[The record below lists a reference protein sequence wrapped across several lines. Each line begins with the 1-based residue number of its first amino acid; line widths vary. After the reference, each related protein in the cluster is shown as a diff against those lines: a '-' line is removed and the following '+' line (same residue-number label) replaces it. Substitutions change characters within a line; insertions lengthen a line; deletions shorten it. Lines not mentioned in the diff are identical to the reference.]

1 MNIYRTTTQSPKGKT
16 SISQGE
22 NIDLPRGKHQ
32 PPKGKTLISQ
42 GRRVNKSW
50 GKGDKKG
57 VKLVSLTPVMGYLP
71 VVGFPVGCS
80 GLLAAACVAAHEL
93 IYTSSGVNELALTS
107 VEGV

>member
-42 GRRVNKSW
+42 GRGINKSW
-50 GKGDKKG
+50 GKGHKKG

>member
-1 MNIYRTTTQSPKGKT
+1 MNLYRTTTRS
-16 SISQGE
+16 S
-22 NIDLPRGKHQ
+22 
-32 PPKGKTLISQ
+32 KGKTLISQ

-50 GKGDKKG
+50 GKGHKKG

-93 IYTSSGVNELALTS
+93 IYTSSGVNELALTG